1 MNKQQSAAR
10 FRYHGIFFLS
20 FVALA
25 AIGFSAVWLRY
36 APVRAQEEE
45 LSPSEIVFSENFD
58 GVTAPALP
66 AGWTASSSGEIEVFR
81 TITTFPDSAPNAVF
95 VNDPNTEG
103 LAELVSPTIALGNIQ
118 HKLIFRHFYQT
129 DFEFDGGVLEISI
142 AGGGFTD
149 ILTAGGSFV
158 TGGYNA
164 QLLGGSPIG
173 GRNSWTGQQSGYIT
187 TEVNLPAS
195 TANQNVRFRWRLGTD
210 PMEAGTG
217 WWIDNVQVTN
227 AISGTNLSAISI
239 PSVGTASPYPSEINV
254 TNHPGLVTGVQVSL
268 TNFSH
273 NSPDDVDLIL
283 VAPNGNKVVLMSDVG
298 GASPVT
304 NLSLFFTDAAAVSLP
319 DNSAITSGSYKP
331 TNFEPGDTFPAPVPA
346 GAPTGGRLSAL
357 NGSNPNGAWQ
367 LFLVDDNGNNAGSI
381 SGGWR
386 VFIQSSPDA
395 IAIPDVGT
403 AQPYASEKTIT
414 GLLGTVTKATVTLS
428 NFSHT
433 SPDDVDV
440 LLVAPN
446 GRRIVLMSDVGGN
459 TEVGGLNFTFDDAAG
474 FNLPD
479 NSVLSSGTFKPTDF
493 ETGDAFP
500 APAPQGALT
509 GTTLNAFYG
518 SAPNGVWKLFVV
530 DDNGSNLGSIAGSWN
545 ISLQTSTTAC
555 AFTLAPIAQAFPITG
570 GSGGFAV
577 NMPSGCS
584 WTASNTSGFITI
596 NSGASGTG
604 SGAINFSVAP
614 NMSGAREGFIEIT
627 NGVVSRTFQ
636 VQQPSGCPFSLNQS
650 VLNFGGAGG
659 AGSVS
664 VTAGSVC
671 SWQASSNVGW
681 IQITSAQQTGDG
693 TAAFTVSANASGNP
707 RSGVVTIGARTVQVN
722 QLGAGARRF
731 DFDGDGKSDV
741 SVYRP
746 STGVWYLLNS
756 AQAGSYSA
764 IGFGLASDLLAP
776 ADFDGD
782 RKTDVAVYRPSE
794 GRWYIFESQTST
806 VRIESWGLAND
817 VPVPADYDGDGRADV
832 AVRRPSNGTWY
843 FRRSS
848 DNAYFTVT
856 FGGPSDKPIS
866 GNFGGDGRADFAL
879 YLAGATAGSPSSWI
893 IAINDTTVSGN
904 TLQFGINGDI
914 AFAADFDG
922 DGLDN
927 MAVFRP
933 SNGTWY
939 TSLDPNTNYGAKQ
952 WGIAGDIPAAGDYN
966 GDGRADYAVYRQ
978 GVWYLLHSN
987 DSTMRT
993 ETWGLD
999 TDKVVPAYLN
1009 AQ

>member
-1 MNKQQSAAR
+1 MNKHKSAAR
-10 FRYHGIFFLS
+10 FRYPKLFFMS

-25 AIGFSAVWLRY
+25 AVGFSIVWLRC
-36 APVRAQEEE
+36 APVRAQEE

-66 AGWTASSSGEIEVFR
+66 SGWTASSTGEIEVFR
-81 TITTFPDSAPNAVF
+81 TVTTFPDSAPNAAF

-103 LAELVSPTIALGNIQ
+103 LAELVSPSIALGNIQ

-142 AGGGFTD
+142 AGGAFTD
-149 ILTAGGSFV
+149 IISAGGSFV

-195 TANQNVRFRWRLGTD
+195 TANQSVRFRWRLGTD

-217 WWIDNVQVTN
+217 WWIDNVQVKN

-239 PSVGTASPYPSEINV
+239 PSVGAASPYPSEINV
-254 TNHPGLVTGVQVSL
+254 TNHAGLVTGVQVSL

-273 NSPDDVDLIL
+273 SSPDDVDLIL

-298 GASPVT
+298 GANPVS
-304 NLSLFFTDAAAVSLP
+304 NLSLFFTDAAAASLP
-319 DNSAITSGSYKP
+319 DNSIITSGNYKP
-331 TNFEPGDTFPAPVPA
+331 TDFETGDIFPAPVPA

-367 LFLVDDNGNNAGSI
+367 LFLVDDNGNNAGTI

-395 IAIPDVGT
+395 IAIPEVGT

-414 GLLGTVTKATVTLS
+414 GLLGTITKATVTLS

-433 SPDDVDV
+433 SPDDVDIM
-440 LLVAPN
+440 LVAPN
-446 GRRIVLMSDVGGN
+446 GRRIVLMSDVGGT
-459 TEVGGLNFTFDDAAG
+459 TEVGGLNFTFDDAAVS
-474 FNLPD
+474 NLPD
-479 NSVLSSGTFKPTDF
+479 NSSLISGTFKPTDF
-493 ETGDAFP
+493 ETGDTFP
-500 APAPQGALT
+500 TPAPQGAVT

-530 DDNGSNLGSIAGSWN
+530 DDNGNNPGSIAGSWS

-570 GSGGFAV
+570 GSGAFAI
-577 NMPSGCS
+577 NMPNGCS
-584 WTASNTSGFITI
+584 WTASNNSGFITI

-604 SGAINFSVAP
+604 GGAINFSVAP

-627 NGVVSRTFQ
+627 NGVISRTFQ
-636 VQQPSGCPFSLNQS
+636 VQQPSGCPFSLNQT
-650 VLNFGGAGG
+650 VLNFGSPGG
-659 AGSVS
+659 AGNVS
-664 VTAGSVC
+664 VTAGAVC
-671 SWQASSNVGW
+671 SWQASSNVSW
-681 IQITSAQQTGDG
+681 IQVTSAQQTGDG
-693 TAAFTVSANASGNP
+693 TAAFTVLPNPTANA
-707 RSGVVTIGARTVQVN
+707 RSATVTIGARTVTVN

-731 DFDGDGKSDV
+731 DFDGDGRADV
-741 SVYRP
+741 SVFRP
-746 STGVWYLLNS
+746 SSGVWYLLNS
-756 AQAGSYSA
+756 AQPGSYSA
-764 IGFGLASDLLAP
+764 IGFGLSGDKLAP

-794 GRWYIFESQTST
+794 GRWYIFQSQTGT
-806 VRIESWGLAND
+806 VRIESWGLSEDA
-817 VPVPADYDGDGRADV
+817 PVPADYDGDGRADL
-832 AVRRPSNGTWY
+832 AVYRAANASWY
-843 FRRSS
+843 IRRSTDS
-848 DNAYFTVT
+848 AYQAVQ
-856 FGGPSDKPIS
+856 FGQAGDKPV
-866 GNFGGDGRADFAL
+866 
-879 YLAGATAGSPSSWI
+879 P
-893 IAINDTTVSGN
+893 
-904 TLQFGINGDI
+904 
-914 AFAADFDG
+914 ADFDG
-922 DGLDN
+922 DGRTDFALYRVGAATNQWFILNSSNGQTSLQQFGNNGDIAVPADFDGDGRDN

-933 SNGTWY
+933 SNGVWY

-952 WGIAGDIPAAGDYN
+952 WGIAGDIPAAADYN

-978 GVWYLLHSN
+978 GIWYIQHSN
-987 DSTMRT
+987 DASTRT
-993 ETWGLD
+993 ESWGLD
-999 TDKVVPAYLN
+999 SDLVVPAAFN